1 MQHLARLLEQ
11 GRAMEAILGADAFSA
26 KRAPRYG
33 WVNVALPDPELDAFV
48 ARLARR
54 IAQLAAEVIE
64 PYRKETR

>member
-1 MQHLARLLEQ
+1 MARLLER
-11 GRAMEAILGADAFSA
+11 GRAMEAILGADGFSA
-26 KRAPRYG
+26 KRAQRYG